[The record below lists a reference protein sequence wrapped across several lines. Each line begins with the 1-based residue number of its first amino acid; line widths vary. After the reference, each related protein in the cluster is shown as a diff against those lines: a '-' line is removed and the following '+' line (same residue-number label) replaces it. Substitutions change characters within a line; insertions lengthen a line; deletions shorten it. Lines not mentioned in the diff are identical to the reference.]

1 MSTPPNLPTRWLAEV
16 TTSVGVRL
24 AADVATQGIEPIA
37 VAYFTA
43 AAETFN
49 ARLADLAVE
58 RLHKEPQGASENDA
72 LRASMRRAE
81 REVFGAELPPSPS
94 PSREGNA
101 GGAGH
106 EATPHGPQRDGH
118 NPGTEGTGHGERT
131 RGADTPRRQAVGG
144 LMRDYGVSLMTQA
157 IIESIPAI
165 KEAKPVART
174 AVTVG
179 LGVVEGTA
187 KTAQQVTRE
196 HREHAERRLNDE
208 ALWRTIG
215 PYYDA
220 TLRDIKAQAET
231 RGRASA
237 AGPLAGSRDTTRAA
251 PTGTAPSTAPPI
263 IAPLSAGRTGRP
275 PASSSS
281 APTPSLGTEG
291 RPMASTPSAVA
302 PPVPVQRLHP
312 RIRMRVMRRR

>member
-1 MSTPPNLPTRWLAEV
+1 
-16 TTSVGVRL
+16 
-24 AADVATQGIEPIA
+24 
-37 VAYFTA
+37 
-43 AAETFN
+43 
-49 ARLADLAVE
+49 
-58 RLHKEPQGASENDA
+58 
-72 LRASMRRAE
+72 
-81 REVFGAELPPSPS
+81 
-94 PSREGNA
+94 
-101 GGAGH
+101 
-106 EATPHGPQRDGH
+106 
-118 NPGTEGTGHGERT
+118 
-131 RGADTPRRQAVGG
+131 
-144 LMRDYGVSLMTQA
+144 MRDYGVSLMTQA

-220 TLRDIKAQAET
+220 TLRGIKAHAETRGRAPGPYYDATLRDIKAQAET

-237 AGPLAGSRDTTRAA
+237 AGPLAGSRDTTRPA

-263 IAPLSAGRTGRP
+263 IAPLSTGRTGRSP
-275 PASSSS
+275 TSSSS
-281 APTPSLGTEG
+281 APTPSLGMEG
-291 RPMASTPSAVA
+291 RPMASTPSAIA

-312 RIRMRVMRRR
+312 AIRMRVMRRR